1 MKVLIIDDEPPVRES
16 IKLLIPWDK
25 YFVLQVREACNGE
38 EALEMIE
45 RDKPQ
50 IVFTDIRMPVMDGI
64 EVLKRL
70 RERGERLKVI
80 IISGYND
87 FEYVRSAL
95 KYGSF
100 DYILKPID
108 EEELL
113 SVFEKAL
120 ESWHSEEQSRAASQ
134 QISMR
139 ANEFKP
145 ILADNMFSRLLQD
158 PDQYRAVARTLQDEY
173 NIGQQS
179 GNCRV
184 AVISLAV
191 LDGGIRR
198 KFESA
203 LDLLVFSI
211 TNICN
216 ELLQPHHAG
225 IAFHHVNERQE
236 IVVLLFQRAGDLQEA
251 VQRIQRA
258 LQSVF
263 RSRFYIGVGRSFPFP
278 QGLPKSYGEARTV
291 LKQRNLLEPH
301 VWEHYYEDRK
311 PGGLCCPLTA
321 YEDRLFLAM
330 KRNDRDAIHGLLS
343 EWGCEVSELS
353 CIRISDLEL
362 WWQEF
367 VLLVSRW
374 NTDASAL
381 PAGDES
387 AAVSSETGLTFE
399 LPLNESGE
407 LSIELLVRRMSGL
420 LSDFASAADLPSTGR
435 TIHEIEQYL
444 RAFYYEDINLQMLS
458 ERFYLSPSHI
468 SRTFKQ
474 QFGANLSDYV
484 SRLRIEKAKVLLA
497 DPAIK
502 ISSIA
507 SSIGYQDEKYFS
519 KAFKRFVGM
528 SPKQF
533 RNMHTAD

>member
-139 ANEFKP
+139 ANEYKP
-145 ILADNMFSRLLQD
+145 VLADNMFSRLLQD

>member
-25 YFVLQVREACNGE
+25 YGVLQVREACNGE

>member
-25 YFVLQVREACNGE
+25 YGVLQVREACNGE

-70 RERGERLKVI
+70 RERGERMKVI

-120 ESWHSEEQSRAASQ
+120 ESWHSEEQTRAASQ

-139 ANEFKP
+139 ANEYKP
-145 ILADNMFSRLLQD
+145 VLADNMFSRLLQD

-278 QGLPKSYGEARTV
+278 QGLPKSYGEARTL

-374 NTDASAL
+374 NADASAL
-381 PAGDES
+381 PAGDAS

-484 SRLRIEKAKVLLA
+484 SRLRIEKAKMLLA
-497 DPAIK
+497 DPDIK

>member
-16 IKLLIPWDK
+16 IKLLIQWDK
-25 YFVLQVREACNGE
+25 YGVVQVREACNGE

-291 LKQRNLLEPH
+291 LKQRNLLDPH